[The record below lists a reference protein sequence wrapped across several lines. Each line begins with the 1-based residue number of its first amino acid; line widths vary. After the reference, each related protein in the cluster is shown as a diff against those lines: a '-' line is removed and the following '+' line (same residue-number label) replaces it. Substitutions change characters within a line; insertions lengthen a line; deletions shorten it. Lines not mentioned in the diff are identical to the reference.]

1 MSSLPLVQNTLV
13 LNTPVGLT
21 NMGNTCFLNSALQAL
36 LRCPPLISCF
46 LTYDIPIRDKSNKKD
61 MVSAFN
67 TLLRDFWSVV
77 AKQGQRPS
85 LAPGGFLGSLYK
97 TLRDAD
103 DDWHSRGRQSDASE
117 AISKLL
123 EYLHDAMY
131 YQVEMGTKG
140 VSVTESHNSQVKAI
154 ESWQTFFQKEYSP
167 IVKNFYGQARST
179 ITCVVC
185 GTCSERFE
193 PFLTIKAPIPGAE
206 MEGATVP
213 TLSMC
218 LEKAYASEE
227 IPDYDC
233 ATCKQKTKATKQET
247 ITHLPDV
254 VLVAIKRFVAIP
266 GGHGIVTKKV
276 RGKVE
281 WDLDETD
288 FLPYRT
294 FPRDP
299 ITGVSRA
306 EMADANKYST
316 VAVIE
321 HSGTMEF
328 GHYEMYSRS
337 GVGASS
343 QWIHCNDS
351 FVGDVPV
358 QNVITKDS
366 YVMVMVPKNRRAE
379 MEATAIEA
387 ITKLRAVVPPM
398 EAAKEA

>member
-1 MSSLPLVQNTLV
+1 
-13 LNTPVGLT
+13 
-21 NMGNTCFLNSALQAL
+21 MGNTCFLNSALQAL
-36 LRCPPLISCF
+36 LRCPPLLTHF
-46 LTYDIPIRDKSNKKD
+46 LTYDVPIREPSNKKD
-61 MVSAFN
+61 IVSAFN

-77 AKQGQRPS
+77 PKPGQRPS

-97 TLRDAD
+97 VLRDAD

-131 YQVEMGTKG
+131 YKVEMGTTG
-140 VSVTESHNSQVKAI
+140 TITTQSHNSQVKAI
-154 ESWQTFFQKEYSP
+154 ESWQSFFQKEYSP
-167 IVKNFYGQARST
+167 IVKNFYGQTRST
-179 ITCVVC
+179 ITCDVC

-206 MEGATVP
+206 IEGGTVP
-213 TLSMC
+213 TLAMC
-218 LEKAYASEE
+218 LEKAYAAED

-233 ATCKQKTKATKQET
+233 ATCKKKSKATKRET

-254 VLVAIKRFVAIP
+254 LLVAIKRFVAVQAGP
-266 GGHGIVTKKV
+266 GIVTKKV

-281 WDLDETD
+281 WDLDEMD
-288 FLPYRT
+288 FMPYRT

-299 ITGVSRA
+299 FTGVKGA
-306 EMADANKYST
+306 EMIEANKYAT

-337 GVGASS
+337 GN

-351 FVGDVPV
+351 YIGDVPA

-366 YVMVMVPKNRRAE
+366 YVMVMVPRAQRAA
-379 MEATAIEA
+379 MEATAIAA
-387 ITKLRAVVPPM
+387 IQKLRSAVPPM
-398 EAAKEA
+398 EAAKES